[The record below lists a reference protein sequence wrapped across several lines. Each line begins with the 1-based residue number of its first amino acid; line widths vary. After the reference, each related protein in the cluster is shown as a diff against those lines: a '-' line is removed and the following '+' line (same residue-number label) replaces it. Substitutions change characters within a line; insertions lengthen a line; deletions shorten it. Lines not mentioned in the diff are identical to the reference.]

1 MADHFEADA
10 AATRAQRQA
19 AEVAALHRIT
29 RSLVVGNDLDATF
42 ALVLAELVNLTRAE
56 RGFLLLSRSDRLEL
70 AAAHNAGPGERAS
83 ASIVN
88 MVLESGRSM
97 LTLDAMA
104 DPRFQGSD
112 SVVDQVV
119 RSVLAAPLKVGEET
133 FGAIY
138 LDSRFV
144 IHEFTEDD
152 QNSLEVLSAQA
163 ALSLHLGLM
172 ADQLRR
178 ANQDLERRVAER
190 TRQLE
195 EVNRRLQATNTELDA
210 ARVRLEDEARHDGL
224 TGLVNHRYFQERL
237 RNDLDHAARRGGTLS
252 LLFLDVDDF
261 KVHNDA
267 FGHPRG
273 DEVLRSLAEILRSST
288 RTYDTPARY
297 GGEEFAVILPSTPPA
312 QALQVAER
320 IRTVIA
326 ARSFHG
332 GADQPS
338 GTVTVSIGIASF
350 PENGS
355 NAEELIEAADSALYR
370 AKTTGKNR
378 VVAA

>member
-1 MADHFEADA
+1 VADHFEADA
-10 AATRAQRQA
+10 AATRAQRHA
-19 AEVAALHRIT
+19 AEVSALHRIT
-29 RSLVVGNDLDATF
+29 RSLVESSNLDSTF
-42 ALVLAELVNLTRAE
+42 ALVLSELVSLTRAE
-56 RGFLLLSRSDRLEL
+56 RGFLLLSRSGRLEV
-70 AAAHNAGPGERAS
+70 AATHNAGPGERAS

-104 DPRFQGSD
+104 DPRFQGSN
-112 SVVDQVV
+112 SVHDQVV
-119 RSVLAAPLKVGEET
+119 RSVLAAPLRVGTQT

-144 IHEFTEDD
+144 IHELTEDD

-172 ADQLRR
+172 TDQLRR

-190 TRQLE
+190 TNELE
-195 EVNRRLQATNTELDA
+195 VVNQRLQSINAELDA
-210 ARVRLEDEARHDGL
+210 ARVRLEDEARLDGL
-224 TGLVNHRYFQERL
+224 TRLVNHRYFQEKL
-237 RNDLDHAARRGGTLS
+237 RDDLGHAVRRGGVLS

-267 FGHPRG
+267 YGHPRG
-273 DEVLRSLAEILRSST
+273 DEVLLGLAEILRSNT

-297 GGEEFAVILPSTPPA
+297 GGEEFSVILPATPRA
-312 QALQVAER
+312 SALQVAER
-320 IRTVIA
+320 IRMVVA
-326 ARSFHG
+326 AQSFHG
-332 GADQPS
+332 GAGQPL
-338 GTVTVSIGIASF
+338 GTVTVSIGVASF
-350 PENGS
+350 PENGGD
-355 NAEELIEAADSALYR
+355 AGELIRAADSALYR
-370 AKTTGKNR
+370 AKHTGKNR